1 MERFKS
7 WLKSWVF
14 WLIVSVILFA
24 ILIRLLA
31 DWKVADDR
39 LFLIML
45 LVAAAIVMLLL
56 NLSRKNWM
64 KVLLTVLVSSFA
76 LLLLFV
82 LAGML
87 DISPDFFEGVLL
99 PLLFALIIISW
110 PMVLLKLIWK
120 K

>member
-24 ILIRLLA
+24 VLIRLLNG
-31 DWKVADDR
+31 WKVGDDR
-39 LFLIML
+39 LFVIML
-45 LVAAAIVMLLL
+45 LLEAAIVMLLL
-56 NLSRKNWM
+56 NLSRKSWM
-64 KVLLTVLVSSFA
+64 KALLTILISCFAVLF
-76 LLLLFV
+76 LFV

-87 DISPDFFEGVLL
+87 DISPDFFVGVLM
-99 PLLFALIIISW
+99 PLLFALII
-110 PMVLLKLIWK
+110 PAGAMTLLKLVWK